1 MNKSAGSTIIIV
13 DDDPQ
18 VLRSLRF
25 LLETEGYSVLA
36 FGSAEELLGQA
47 ELPTKACFVVDY
59 RMPVMDG
66 LELIARMRKKRG
78 KLLAILITGYPDTT
92 IDERAAEAGIRVI
105 RKPHLDDGL
114 LDGIREAL
122 RTAAE

>member
-1 MNKSAGSTIIIV
+1 MNKLQGSTIIIV

-25 LLETEGYSVLA
+25 LLETEGYNVLA
-36 FGSAEELLGQA
+36 FGSAEELLAEA
-47 ELPTKACFVVDY
+47 ELPVNACFVVDY

-66 LELIARMRKKRG
+66 LELIARMRERRG
-78 KLLAILITGYPDTT
+78 KLQAILITGYPDEL
-92 IDERAAEAGIRVI
+92 IDARAARAGIRVI

-114 LDGIREAL
+114 LDGIRTVLDE
-122 RTAAE
+122 AAE